1 MLFLKSWLEEY
12 VDLSGYSDSEISDFL
27 SLRSGECESVETI
40 TEYFGG
46 KVVVGRIE
54 NLRKHPEAD
63 RLNVFDVNIGNGSSV
78 QIVSAAPNARD
89 GLICPVALGGG
100 KLPYMTII
108 PKKMRGIES
117 QGMCCGM
124 SELAL
129 ETEFSDGLWEL
140 NDLVD
145 ELVLGKSICEAL
157 PQFFPTQ
164 TIFEVK
170 YLQDKLASCANHL
183 GLAYELAKIIQK
195 PELLKG
201 LGRVI
206 NNPNEFQ
213 KLIES
218 RINNLPKSNKKIT
231 FEDRT
236 NQTNFFTVLDLELEN
251 NFTLPHIYQTRLFL
265 TGKNMIGGLADL
277 SNYLL
282 FDIGQPSHYFS
293 SEKTTNLDW
302 KIEKL
307 SSETNFKGLG
317 QLKDANLP
325 TGLTIMTDG
334 ENKILTIP
342 GVSGSEESKTNYDEK
357 NILIE
362 IANFPSEMVAIT
374 SSEINYRSDAA
385 KYWASGVNPAL
396 TLVYILRLIESLP
409 EDSKLSTAL
418 QWSNSEKSSLREV
431 ATKLTEGVKSA
442 VAKDPLIEE
451 NRTSSEIFIQNL
463 LTQTQVSF
471 DLNYI
476 ANRLDNRGIYYWT
489 PILEKKLRILGELNL
504 AKGTEYNLTPNV
516 FYNNI
521 NNQEDVLFELSKLVG
536 IDNLEPEYLSFSADS
551 KTQNYY
557 HETGFLKL
565 IFVDFGFSEVLTRP
579 FLPEN
584 RLLSTFLES
593 DKNALV
599 ALSSQ
604 RKDEPYLR
612 DSLFSSLLSVAN
624 TNIKLGLKEPKIF
637 ELTKIYLHSD
647 SKVNELSTSLDETK
661 VWEHFE
667 LSGISCNS
675 DPYILTSIVN
685 KIQQKLSCNIV
696 TKELNSKL
704 GQGYEYCL
712 QKESETIAKINLI
725 QIKNSIKKNFD
736 LPLNKTIWYIEIKFN
751 PKLINF
757 NQYSKFS
764 DQSSFPTVER
774 SYSVEVPSNS
784 EWKNIKESL
793 SDIKIQNTII
803 TITPIERFTKNGKE
817 ILNYKVEFC
826 SHNRTMIGEE
836 IGAWEDTATQALIKL
851 KK

>member
-12 VDLSGYSDSEISDFL
+12 VNLSGYTDAEISDFL

-46 KVVVGRIE
+46 IVVGRIE

-63 RLNVFDVNIGNGSSV
+63 RLNVFDVNIGNGNSV
-78 QIVSAAPNARD
+78 QIVSAAPNSRD

-100 KLPYMTII
+100 KLPYMTIM

-140 NDLVD
+140 NDLVN
-145 ELVLGKSICEAL
+145 EEALGQSICAAL
-157 PQFFPTQ
+157 PQFFPVQ
-164 TIFEVK
+164 TIFEIK

-201 LGRVI
+201 FGKVI
-206 NNPNEFQ
+206 NNPAEFQ
-213 KLIES
+213 KLVKDKIE
-218 RINNLPKSNKKIT
+218 NLPKSNKKVT

-293 SEKTTNLDW
+293 SNKTSNLVW

-307 SSETNFKGLG
+307 DKETNFKGLG
-317 QLKDANLP
+317 QLKDDKLP
-325 TGLTIMTDG
+325 TGLTVMTDG
-334 ENKILTIP
+334 ENRILTIP
-342 GVSGSEESKTNYDEK
+342 GVSGSDETKTNFDEK

-362 IANFPSEMVAIT
+362 IASFPAEMVAIA

-409 EDSKLSTAL
+409 ANSKLSTAL
-418 QWSNSEKSSLREV
+418 FWTNKKLANTVIQSIAKNPPASENYTS
-431 ATKLTEGVKSA
+431 TETFVQYLLS
-442 VAKDPLIEE
+442 
-451 NRTSSEIFIQNL
+451 QNPIN
-463 LTQTQVSF
+463 F
-471 DLNYI
+471 DLSYI
-476 ANRLDNRGIYYWT
+476 TNRLDNRGIYYWT

-504 AKGTEYNLTPNV
+504 VKGTEYVLAPNV
-516 FYNNI
+516 FYNNLS
-521 NNQEDVLFELSKLVG
+521 NQEDVLFELTKLVG
-536 IDNLEPEYLSFSADS
+536 IDSLEPEYLSFSVDS

-557 HETGFLKL
+557 HEVSKLKQ
-565 IFVDFGFSEVLTRP
+565 IFIDFGFSEVLTRP

-584 RLLSTFLES
+584 KLLSSFLDSER
-593 DKNALV
+593 NALI

-604 RKDEPYLR
+604 RKDEPFLR
-612 DSLFSSLLSVAN
+612 DSLFSSLLEVTN
-624 TNIKLGLKEPKIF
+624 NNIKHGLKEPKIF
-637 ELTKIYLHSD
+637 ELTKIYLHSEF
-647 SKVNELSTSLDETK
+647 KVNELSTSLDDTK

-667 LSGISCNS
+667 LAGISCNS
-675 DPYILTSIVN
+675 DPYILTSIID
-685 KIQQKLSCNIV
+685 KIQQKLSCEV
-696 TKELNSKL
+696 TTKKLNSKL

-736 LPLNKTIWYIEIKFN
+736 LPLNKTIWYIEIKIN
-751 PKLINF
+751 PNLINF
-757 NQYSKFS
+757 NPYSKFS
-764 DQSSFPTVER
+764 DQSSFPVIER
-774 SYSVEVPSNS
+774 SYSIVIPSIQ
-784 EWKNIKESL
+784 EWSTILDNLSSIQIK
-793 SDIKIQNTII
+793 DTKI
-803 TITPIERFTKNGKE
+803 TITPIERNTKNE
-817 ILNYKVEFC
+817 EEVLNFKVEFC
-826 SHNRTMIGEE
+826 SFERTLTKEE
-836 IGAWEDTATQALIKL
+836 IGIWEDVALANYKL
-851 KK
+851 KV